1 MITLVIAEI
10 SPALQILISVGIV
23 AIMGVLIYFLA
34 ISFFNER
41 QRLKDEKA
49 LTIEGILTKT
59 EMYSLI
65 SSFIT
70 RATNE
75 MQFTL
80 LYIDLDKFTDYEN
93 AFGNIESE
101 RIIERIVRNIESV
114 ISRNIKIARMQKDE
128 LILAL
133 PYEYDRSE
141 AMEIANKVKHAIN
154 KEIKLFGDTTINAT
168 ATIAAVFYPAH
179 GSQVK
184 ELLNSLQIATYIMK
198 KNGGNAIRIYSEEM
212 SSEEGEHVE
221 YYYQIKHAIQHKEF
235 QLYYHP
241 IIDVEHNTIYGA
253 EALIRWNHPEHG
265 LLSPFKFLG
274 IMEQSGDI
282 HWIGLWGLETIVK
295 TYQEIAQMFPTIDF
309 KVTMNLSAK
318 QLMSDTIF
326 QDFQKI
332 LKKYRMNA
340 KHIVLEIVEF
350 TLFDRQDVIRKNL
363 SLLKQLGFLVAID
376 GFGLDFQTLE
386 KVASLNVDIIK
397 LDSGFLSEEEDFIR
411 SKFANLIVD
420 FAKKHDADVVCEL
433 IETKELKDAAKAYG
447 IHLLQGYYFSQP
459 VSAEALRGY
468 IGVSAWNQK
477 LD

>member
-1 MITLVIAEI
+1 MITYILEI
-10 SPALQILISVGIV
+10 SPTVQVFISIGVIVILI
-23 AIMGVLIYFLA
+23 ALIYFLA
-34 ISFFNER
+34 VSFFKER
-41 QRLKDEKA
+41 HRLRDERT

-59 EMYSLI
+59 EMLSLI

-70 RATNE
+70 KASGD
-75 MQFTL
+75 MQFSL
-80 LYIDLDKFTDYEN
+80 MYIELDKFDDYEN
-93 AFGNIESE
+93 AFGVTESE
-101 RIIERIVRNIESV
+101 RIIEKIVRNIETA

-133 PYEYDRSE
+133 PYEYDRTE
-141 AMEIANKVKHAIN
+141 TMEISTKVKNAIA
-154 KEIKLFGDTTINAT
+154 KQIRLFGDTTINAS
-168 ATIAAVFYPAH
+168 ASIAIVFYPAH
-179 GSQVK
+179 GRNVK
-184 ELLNSLQIATYIMK
+184 ELLNSLQIASYIIK
-198 KNGGNAIRIYSEEM
+198 KSGGNAIRIYSDEM

-235 QLYYHP
+235 QLFYHP
-241 IIDVEHNTIYGA
+241 IIDVQTNTIYGA

-282 HWIGLWGLETIVK
+282 HWIGLWGLETIIK
-295 TYQEIAQMFPTIDF
+295 TYQEISQMFPTIDF
-309 KVTMNLSAK
+309 KVTMNLSPK
-318 QLMSDTIF
+318 QLMSDTLF

-363 SLLKQLGFLVAID
+363 GLLKQLGFQIAID

-386 KVASLNVDIIK
+386 KVASLDVDIIK
-397 LDSGFLSEEEDFIR
+397 LDSGFLSEEEDFMR
-411 SKFANLIVD
+411 TKFANLIVD
-420 FAKKHDADVVCEL
+420 FAKVNHCEIICEL
-433 IETKELKDAAKAYG
+433 IETKDLMIAAKTYG

-459 VSAEALRGY
+459 ISAEALRGY
-468 IGVSAWNQK
+468 IGVSAWDQK
-477 LD
+477 L

>member
-1 MITLVIAEI
+1 MIPYVLEI
-10 SPALQILISVGIV
+10 SPAIQILISVGVV
-23 AIMGVLIYFLA
+23 AILGVLIYFLA
-34 ISFFNER
+34 VSFFKER
-41 QRLKDEKA
+41 RRLIDEKS

-59 EMYSLI
+59 EMHSLI
-65 SSFIT
+65 ASYIT
-70 RATNE
+70 RASRD
-75 MQFTL
+75 MQFSL
-80 LYIDLDKFTDYEN
+80 IYIDLDKFTDYEN
-93 AFGNIESE
+93 AFGAIESE

-128 LILAL
+128 LILTL
-133 PYEYDRSE
+133 PYEYDRTE
-141 AMEIANKVKHAIN
+141 TMEIASKVKQAIH
-154 KEIKLFGDTTINAT
+154 KQIRLFGDTTINAT
-168 ATIAAVFYPAH
+168 ASIAVAFYPAH

-184 ELLNSLQIATYIMK
+184 ELLNSLQIATYIIK
-198 KNGGNAIRIYSEEM
+198 KNGGNMVRIYSEEM

-235 QLYYHP
+235 QLFYHP
-241 IIDVEHNTIYGA
+241 IIDIENKTIYGA

-282 HWIGLWGLETIVK
+282 HWIGLWGLETIIK
-295 TYQEIAQMFPTIDF
+295 TYQEISQMFPSVEFRI
-309 KVTMNLSAK
+309 TMNLSPK
-318 QLMSDTIF
+318 QLMSETIF

-363 SLLKQLGFLVAID
+363 SLLKQLGFMIAID
-376 GFGLDFQTLE
+376 GFGLDFKTLE
-386 KVASLNVDIIK
+386 KVAQLNVDIIK

-411 SKFANLIVD
+411 NKFANLIVD
-420 FAKKHDADVVCEL
+420 FAKKHNCDVVCEL
-433 IETKELKDAAKAYG
+433 IETKDLMIAARNYG

-459 VSAEALRGY
+459 ISAEALRGY
-468 IGVSAWNQK
+468 IGVSSWDQK
-477 LD
+477 L

>member
-1 MITLVIAEI
+1 MIPYILEI
-10 SPALQILISVGIV
+10 SPAVQILISVGI
-23 AIMGVLIYFLA
+23 IIILGILIYFLA
-34 ISFFNER
+34 ISFFKER
-41 QRLKDEKA
+41 QRLKDEKS
-49 LTIEGILTKT
+49 LTIEGILSKT
-59 EMYSLI
+59 EMISLI
-65 SSFIT
+65 SSYIS
-70 RATNE
+70 RASGD
-75 MQFTL
+75 MQFSL
-80 LYIDLDKFTDYEN
+80 FNIDLDKFTDYEN
-93 AFGNIESE
+93 AFGQIESE
-101 RIIERIVRNIESV
+101 RIIERIVRNIEAVVPRS
-114 ISRNIKIARMQKDE
+114 IKIARMQKDE
-128 LILAL
+128 LILAI
-133 PYEYDRSE
+133 PYDYDRTES
-141 AMEIANKVKHAIN
+141 MEIANKVKGAIG
-154 KEIKLFGDTTINAT
+154 KTIRLFGETTINAT
-168 ATIAAVFYPAH
+168 ATIAVAFFPAH
-179 GSQVK
+179 GSMVK

-198 KNGGNAIRIYSEEM
+198 KNGGNAVRIYSEEM

-235 QLYYHP
+235 QLFYHP
-241 IIDVEHNTIYGA
+241 IINVADDTIFGA

-282 HWIGLWGLETIVK
+282 HWIGLWGLETIIK
-295 TYQEIAQMFPTIDF
+295 TYQEISQMFPTVDF
-309 KVTMNLSAK
+309 KVTMNLSPK

-340 KHIVLEIVEF
+340 KHIVLEVVEF

-386 KVASLNVDIIK
+386 KVAALNVDIIK
-397 LDSGFLSEEEDFIR
+397 LDSSFLSEEEDFIR

-420 FAKKHDADVVCEL
+420 FAKKNNCQVVCEL
-433 IETKELKDAAKAYG
+433 IETKDLMVAAKNYG

-468 IGVSAWNQK
+468 IGVSAWDQK
-477 LD
+477 L